1 MINPNVKAE
10 NISSEVRFDEETDK
24 WVAHVVEWIRLNFLE
39 RICEWIWGEKDYEY
53 SVETIWT
60 CSSRGT
66 HTLWRNVD
74 DPDDTI
80 PWWLARGLRGQTI
93 EEEKR
98 KTQKSKTLRDMQMM
112 NNMNR
117 PKPSELGYIEVTDLD
132 MVLMPIK

>member
-80 PWWLARGLRGQTI
+80 PWWLARGLREQVRREDT
-93 EEEKR
+93 K
-98 KTQKSKTLRDMQMM
+98 LM
-112 NNMNR
+112 NAHHDAIR
-117 PKPSELGYIEVTDLD
+117 ASWKDDAETDARHKAQL
-132 MVLMPIK
+132 INK